1 MEMSLK
7 NTGLAEGLLLKL
19 FAAGCALFATLHV
32 NAAGLSLEQAEALAL
47 RQDPLLLEV
56 ESRRTAMEEM
66 AVASEQLPDPM
77 LRMGFM
83 SLPTDTWNF
92 GQEPMTQ
99 AVIGVTQKFPR
110 GNTRALRAEQIVE
123 QAGALDETLQDQRLR
138 IALAVRED
146 YLEVLKQLKLAEINV
161 EAIQA
166 FSDLADIT
174 QDYYATGRV
183 QQQDVLRAAVELAK
197 VQDRATRIAQEED
210 RARARLE
217 TWIGP
222 DARLELESEW
232 PDLGPPPAL
241 DELRERLAGH
251 PRIVTLQK
259 QADAADTGIELAQQ
273 RYKPE
278 FGVDL
283 AYGARGGNNPDGS
296 SRADLFSVMLTMDLP
311 LFHANRQDRYKA
323 AAVSESSAAL
333 FSRDDTYRRMSSE
346 AGLHAATLKRQFER
360 KKLFEESLLPDAE
373 FNAEAAFSAYQA
385 ALDSLTTLMRARITE
400 YELQLEYAGLLAE
413 LVKTQVRLHYF
424 EGDTP

>member
-1 MEMSLK
+1 MSLK

-222 DARLELESEW
+222 DAWLELESEW
-232 PDLGPPPAL
+232 PDLGLPPAL

-283 AYGARGGNNPDGS
+283 TYGARGGNNPDGS

-413 LVKTQVRLHYF
+413 LLKTQARLHYF

>member
-1 MEMSLK
+1 MSLK

-222 DARLELESEW
+222 DAWLELESEW

-241 DELRERLAGH
+241 DE
-251 PRIVTLQK
+251 
-259 QADAADTGIELAQQ
+259 
-273 RYKPE
+273 
-278 FGVDL
+278 
-283 AYGARGGNNPDGS
+283 
-296 SRADLFSVMLTMDLP
+296 
-311 LFHANRQDRYKA
+311 
-323 AAVSESSAAL
+323 
-333 FSRDDTYRRMSSE
+333 
-346 AGLHAATLKRQFER
+346 
-360 KKLFEESLLPDAE
+360 
-373 FNAEAAFSAYQA
+373 
-385 ALDSLTTLMRARITE
+385 
-400 YELQLEYAGLLAE
+400 
-413 LVKTQVRLHYF
+413 
-424 EGDTP
+424 

>member
-1 MEMSLK
+1 MSLK

-413 LVKTQVRLHYF
+413 LLKTQARLHYF